1 MVHHADVNHPVIERG
16 AHRIVDTG
24 NSVERGVEWAS
35 VERLIELA
43 RRAHRTELGPARRA
57 RIREQMLLR
66 WERERNRRRTARAFV
81 AGASTVLLAGLLLR
95 LVSGG
100 LPWIGQPSPP
110 LARTPAA
117 QHAMAE

>member
-1 MVHHADVNHPVIERG
+1 M
-16 AHRIVDTG
+16 DTG
-24 NSVERGVEWAS
+24 NSVDVERGVEWAS

-43 RRAHRTELGPARRA
+43 RRAHRTELSPARRA
-57 RIREQMLLR
+57 RLRDEMLLR
-66 WERERNRRRTARAFV
+66 WEEERNRRRTARAFV